1 MYNTFMKLLN
11 KKARFNYQ
19 IIDSFEAGI
28 VLTGQE
34 VKSLRLGRGDLS
46 DSFARVQNGEVY
58 LKNAFIPPYQ
68 NAVIKDYDPK
78 RERKLLLHRDQIRN
92 LVGSTN
98 HLIPLSIYEKNNMF
112 KVELGVAVSKK
123 QFDKRKVIKAR
134 DEARKIEQDLRGI
147 KDNDSR
153 RE

>member
-1 MYNTFMKLLN
+1 MRITNR
-11 KKARFNYQ
+11 KARFNYF
-19 IIDSFEAGI
+19 ISDSFEAGI
-28 VLTGQE
+28 VLSGHE
-34 VKSLRLGRGDLS
+34 VKSLRSGHGDLS
-46 DSFARVQNGEVY
+46 DSFAKVQNGEVF

-68 NAVIKDYDPK
+68 NAQIKDYDPK
-78 RERKLLLHRDQIRN
+78 RERKLLLHKDQIRK
-92 LVGSTN
+92 LAGSID

-112 KVELGVAVSKK
+112 KVELGIGSSKK
-123 QFDKRKVIKAR
+123 KFDKRKAIKAR

>member
-1 MYNTFMKLLN
+1 MYNISMKLFN

-46 DSFARVQNGEVY
+46 DSFARVQEGQVY

-78 RERKLLLHRDQIRN
+78 RERKLLLHKDQIRK
-92 LVGSTN
+92 LVGSTD

-112 KVELGVAVSKK
+112 KVDLGVGASKK
-123 QFDKRKVIKAR
+123 QFDKRKAIKER
-134 DEARKIEQDLRGI
+134 DEKRKIEQDLRGI
-147 KDNDSR
+147 KDSDSR

>member
-1 MYNTFMKLLN
+1 MYNIPMKLYN

-46 DSFARVQNGEVY
+46 DSFARVQNGEVF
-58 LKNAFIPPYQ
+58 LKNAFIPAYQ
-68 NAVIKDYDPK
+68 NAAIKDYDPK
-78 RERKLLLHRDQIRN
+78 RERKLLLHRDQIRA

-112 KVELGVAVSKK
+112 KVDLGVGVSKK

-134 DEARKIEQDLRGI
+134 DELRKIEQDLRGI
-147 KDNDSR
+147 KDGDLR